1 MLFLIGK
8 CELLKFFLNGYNFEE
23 NELLIVFRNIVM
35 KNNMMMSLRSMVMI
49 NVL

>member
-8 CELLKFFLNGYNFEE
+8 CKLLKFFLNGYNFEE

-35 KNNMMMSLRSMVMI
+35 KNNMMMRSMVMI